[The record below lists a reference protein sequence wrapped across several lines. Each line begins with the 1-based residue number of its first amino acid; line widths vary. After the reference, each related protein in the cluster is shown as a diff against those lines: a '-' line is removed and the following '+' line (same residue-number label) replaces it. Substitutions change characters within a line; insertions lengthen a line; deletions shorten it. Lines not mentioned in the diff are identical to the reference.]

1 MKRILIF
8 SSVAF
13 LALLSSCKK
22 EYTCV
27 CTVISTGERSEGDKI
42 KTGKLEKEGYEEA
55 CKSNES
61 VFNDLKDC
69 HLEE

>member
-1 MKRILIF
+1 MKKVIILL
-8 SSVAF
+8 SL
-13 LALLSSCKK
+13 LAGISSCKK

-42 KTGKLEKEGYEEA
+42 KTGNLEKEGYEEA

-61 VFNDLKDC
+61 VYSDLKDC

>member
-1 MKRILIF
+1 MKKGIILL
-8 SSVAF
+8 SL
-13 LALLSSCKK
+13 LAWMSSCKK

-42 KTGKLEKEGYEEA
+42 KTGKLEKDGYEEA

>member
-1 MKRILIF
+1 MKKVIILL
-8 SSVAF
+8 SL
-13 LALLSSCKK
+13 LAGISSCKK

-42 KTGKLEKEGYEEA
+42 KTGKLEKDGYEEA
-55 CKSNES
+55 CKSNET
-61 VFNDLKDC
+61 VYNDLKDC